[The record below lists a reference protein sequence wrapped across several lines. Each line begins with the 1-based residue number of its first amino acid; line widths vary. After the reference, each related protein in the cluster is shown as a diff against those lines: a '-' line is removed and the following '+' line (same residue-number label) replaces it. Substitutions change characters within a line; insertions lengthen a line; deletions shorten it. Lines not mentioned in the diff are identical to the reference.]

1 VAELVRSPASGP
13 PPGGGRAGLTP
24 SRALAAGLLAVVAFW
39 WAATGVTIAMQ
50 RDGLTRAASAVAAT
64 LLAAWAVRV
73 LLRARDER
81 TPGSAF
87 RSFAGG
93 ALLWGWVST
102 LFYGGVVRGVPDTG
116 APAAAGPSLALAGEA
131 IAATLYSDLLSIGV
145 ILLVARLTW
154 GSPNRVGLWSLLL
167 FWGAH
172 QTAKLNVF
180 FGVRHAGAEFL
191 PADLAYLERYF
202 GPARN
207 SPLLAVTVAAL
218 AALAAWLGYRAWR
231 APSPFARTAC
241 AMLATLTALALLE
254 HAVLGLEAALPL
266 WNMFLRARG

>member
-1 VAELVRSPASGP
+1 V
-13 PPGGGRAGLTP
+13 
-24 SRALAAGLLAVVAFW
+24 LAVGLLAVVAFW

-50 RDGLTRAASAVAAT
+50 RDGFTRAASAVAAT
-64 LLAAWAVRV
+64 LLAGWALR
-73 LLRARDER
+73 LLARARDER

-102 LFYGGVVRGVPDTG
+102 LFYGGLVRGVP
-116 APAAAGPSLALAGEA
+116 AAGTAAGGGPSVALAREA
-131 IAATLYSDLLSIGV
+131 IAATLYSDLLSLAV
-145 ILLVARLTW
+145 IALVVRLTW
-154 GSPNRVGLWSLLL
+154 WAANRTGLWSLLL

-207 SPLLAVTVAAL
+207 SPLLPVTVAAL
-218 AALAAWLGYRAWR
+218 AALTGWLGYRAWR
-231 APSPFARTAC
+231 STSPFARTAC
-241 AMLATLTALALLE
+241 AMLATLAALALVE

-266 WNMFLRARG
+266 WNVFLRARG